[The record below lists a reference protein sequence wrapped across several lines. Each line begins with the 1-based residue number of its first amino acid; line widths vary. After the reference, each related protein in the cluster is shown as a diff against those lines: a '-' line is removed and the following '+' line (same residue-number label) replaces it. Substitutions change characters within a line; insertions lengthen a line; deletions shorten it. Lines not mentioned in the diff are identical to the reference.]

1 MFSYRENSLKIFLKI
16 PDIISFMVQWRGTKK
31 EKSLCKWGNFCLDFL
46 SKFPYFYMYLIG
58 CWCLTPTCQVFVFP
72 NVGLFRFSHID
83 FIHPPIPTSS
93 HILGGKHH
101 SSDSLSVQ
109 FRKSATQIG
118 RLTKTQLWNDTT
130 SQVAPQLPWRLK
142 LLLILPPPPSVSTV
156 PNRSYKIRNH
166 KSATVIISSVLS
178 VSITQW

>member
-1 MFSYRENSLKIFLKI
+1 MCLTSLFKCVIYSFSDCSCEMYVLSRTFGYVQCFLIEKTLKIFLKI

-118 RLTKTQLWNDTT
+118 RLTKTQL
-130 SQVAPQLPWRLK
+130 
-142 LLLILPPPPSVSTV
+142 
-156 PNRSYKIRNH
+156 
-166 KSATVIISSVLS
+166 
-178 VSITQW
+178 